1 MALLSALEQVIGR
14 QTGRKSTGA
23 ALTAALQ
30 SYVTSS

>member
-14 QTGRKSTGA
+14 HTGKKSTGA

-30 SYVTSS
+30 SYVTSA